1 MKIVLNIIA
10 VLCCGVVIINMV
22 SCGNGRHR
30 KSGNSD
36 GYIELKRQLEEI
48 VGDRQGKFG
57 VAVIFDGKDTVT
69 FNNSSDY
76 PMMSMFK
83 LHEAIAVC
91 HALDVRRAGLDE
103 EIEVRRG
110 ELDPDTWSP
119 MLKEYTEDSFN
130 VTVGKLI
137 DYILVDSDN
146 NASNLLFDRVISTLE
161 TDRYIRSVL
170 PQDDFRIV
178 YRESDMKADISRS
191 YDNRTSPLS
200 YACLVD
206 RLFTESVV
214 SDVKQDFIRQAMGRC
229 NTGMARIA
237 AGLPEGVS
245 FAHRTGSGYINSRGE
260 VIAVNDGGY
269 VLLPSGKGYSIAVL
283 VKDFGGDQEEAEKII
298 AQISK
303 AVYEFIAER

>member
-10 VLCCGVVIINMV
+10 VLCYGMLLLS
-22 SCGNGRHR
+22 SCCA
-30 KSGNSD
+30 SGNSD

-48 VGDRQGKFG
+48 VGDRPGKFG
-57 VAVIFDGKDTVT
+57 VSVIFDGKDTVT

-206 RLFTESVV
+206 RLFTERVV

-237 AGLPEGVS
+237 AGLPEGGS